1 MTPQRP
7 APQPHDSSQDPL
19 SASSAS
25 QDWPSAT
32 PAGQDWPSAPAGQDW
47 PSAPPAGQDWSNVSA
62 SGPHHLKTPLA
73 SSAYR
78 TPQSGLSAPGKSY
91 AVAWALS
98 LFLGVWGVDRF
109 YLGRW
114 KTGLLKLITMGG
126 FFVWYLIDL
135 VLLLTGT
142 VRDAKGRPLQQFET
156 AKWPSRVISAVAVA
170 SVFALFALAGSID
183 TPTPPEPESQVAA
196 PAAEAKD
203 LQAPVEETAE
213 PVEDPT
219 TEAAPTTTNAPDP
232 TPTTTEPAPTTD
244 AVIAADGTALAML
257 AGLEEKGRAPK
268 TDYDRD
274 SFGWRNDVDHNG
286 CDTRNDI
293 LRRDLEDIT
302 LKGGTKGCVVQLG
315 TLESPYSGD
324 SVAFDRD
331 DNSIDIDHVVAL
343 SDAWQTGAFAWD
355 ETTRA
360 AFANDP
366 LNLLAVESSLNR
378 QKSDSDAA
386 SWLPPKKDYRCEY
399 VGRQIAVKDKYDLWV
414 KPAEADAMEGVL
426 ADCDGFAAIADDDTL
441 LWPAAGEGDVIATQ
455 EEPAPAPSPEP
466 EPAPAPAPKPAKAT
480 TPSSGSGSSS
490 GSRSGS
496 SSEGSGSSSGGSVY
510 YKNCDA
516 ARAAGAAP
524 VHSGD
529 PGYAKHLDRD
539 GDGVGCE

>member
-25 QDWPSAT
+25 QDWPSA
-32 PAGQDWPSAPAGQDW
+32 
-47 PSAPPAGQDWSNVSA
+47 PPAGQDWSNVSA

-73 SSAYR
+73 ASAYR

-203 LQAPVEETAE
+203 LQAPVEETTE
-213 PVEDPT
+213 PAADPT
-219 TEAAPTTTNAPDP
+219 TEAAPTTTAAPGP
-232 TPTTTEPAPTTD
+232 TPTTEPAPTTD

-331 DNSIDIDHVVAL
+331 DNSIDIDHVVSVPAAPTL
-343 SDAWQTGAFAWD
+343 PEDAGHGVTDMPITVQPAKVA
-355 ETTRA
+355 
-360 AFANDP
+360 
-366 LNLLAVESSLNR
+366 LAVR
-378 QKSDSDAA
+378 
-386 SWLPPKKDYRCEY
+386 
-399 VGRQIAVKDKYDLWV
+399 
-414 KPAEADAMEGVL
+414 
-426 ADCDGFAAIADDDTL
+426 
-441 LWPAAGEGDVIATQ
+441 
-455 EEPAPAPSPEP
+455 
-466 EPAPAPAPKPAKAT
+466 
-480 TPSSGSGSSS
+480 
-490 GSRSGS
+490 
-496 SSEGSGSSSGGSVY
+496 
-510 YKNCDA
+510 
-516 ARAAGAAP
+516 
-524 VHSGD
+524 
-529 PGYAKHLDRD
+529 
-539 GDGVGCE
+539 